1 MFIYFTYIFVKN
13 ISESNARGVIKQK
26 IEKLKRKGDTNL

>member
-13 ISESNARGVIKQK
+13 ISGVIKQK
-26 IEKLKRKGDTNL
+26 IEKLKRKRDTNL